1 MIKIADKTVKQPY
14 VFVGGE
20 WRSVKKESVSV
31 NGSWRTVWE
40 KGIAVTLK
48 FYDGNTY
55 ITQTLTT
62 DSDGV
67 IKLPN
72 PSSNG
77 NGGIFYGWGTTSST
91 TTKSYTGGQ
100 TITLTAPKT
109 LYAIYT
115 YTVSLY
121 KYGALYNTLT
131 ARSQGLTASF
141 TLPAATVD
149 SGDNAFY
156 GWTNIYGFTSLNY
169 SAGKANLYT
178 QSLYAVYSYYRYSG
192 QTSTTVTKE
201 TEKSAGTKTI
211 EVENVS
217 PGTRWSAEITELIP
231 HQHSFPINGNPASGQ
246 YVSGTG
252 YTCQYSPKASPENLS
267 GTADA
272 DTITAKIYTPKAV
285 VIEEGSVTTSA
296 NAGGVVTG
304 SSDTRERVT
313 RYSYLTAKVS
323 YYKYSSK
330 TLAYRSSK

>member
-55 ITQTLTT
+55 TTQTLTT

-77 NGGIFYGWGTTSST
+77 NGGTFYGWGTTSST
-91 TTKSYTGGQ
+91 TTRSYTGGQ
-100 TITLTAPKT
+100 TVTLTAPKT

-156 GWTNIYGFTSLNY
+156 GWTNVYGFTSLNY
-169 SAGKANLYT
+169 STGAANLYT

-192 QTSTTVTKE
+192 QTSTTATKE
-201 TEKSAGTKTI
+201 TEKSAGTKAI
-211 EVENVS
+211 EIDGVT
-217 PGTRWSAEITELIP
+217 PGTSWSAEITEMNP
-231 HQHSFPINGNPASGQ
+231 VQGSSPINGGGGG
-246 YVSGTG
+246 YKTTGTT
-252 YTCQYSPKASPENLS
+252 YFCQYQQNTFSPSSLS
-267 GTADA
+267 GVSDSDKICIISYVPKST
-272 DTITAKIYTPKAV
+272 TITTGAI
-285 VIEEGSVTTSA
+285 TTTV
-296 NAGGVVTG
+296 NAGGIVTG
-304 SSDTRERVT
+304 SSDTRENDT
-313 RYSYLTAKVS
+313 CYSYLTAKVT